1 MLDRGFDVSP
11 DPTDPA
17 NWYHLLETQRD
28 ANALYQTQF
37 EVCKKVQGDSL
48 RYMGTTSVVRDID
61 FIATALQGDDS
72 LMWGRLHC
80 SLTGSANGDLCL
92 VTSMG
97 GRMVL
102 SWANIW

>member
-61 FIATALQGDDS
+61 FIATTLEGNDS
-72 LMWGRLHC
+72 LMWDRSYLNLLEG
-80 SLTGSANGDLCL
+80 TNGDLCL
-92 VTSMG
+92 ATSMD
-97 GRMVL
+97 GRTVL
-102 SWANIW
+102 SWVNIW